1 VAVAAAHDLERPG
14 AGPSKG
20 GFHFAALIARIADHA
35 LDKGE
40 GPSGFAEQALGSVSI
55 LNARRVDDNREKEPK
70 GIRQDG
76 ALAANNLLAR
86 IIAGRVERG
95 PPLGAPLALWLL
107 MIAVVGL
114 ASRPAF
120 SRTSTYRA

>member
-1 VAVAAAHDLERPG
+1 MAITAAHDLERPG

-55 LNARRVDDNREKEPK
+55 LNARRVDDNREKKPK
-70 GIRQDG
+70 GIRQDV

-95 PPLGAPLALWLL
+95 PPLRAPRTVWLS

-114 ASRPAF
+114 ACRPAV
-120 SRTSTYRA
+120 SRVST